1 MIAAVPVEL
10 TDAALAA
17 EVVDGLALVE
27 KQLADAT
34 QSEEELLAEAS
45 THLIEAGGKRFRATL
60 VLLAAHFG
68 NPRDPR
74 VVSAATAVELTHLA
88 TLYHDDV
95 MDEAVSAAATRAPT
109 PGGTTPS
116 RS

>member
-34 QSEEELLAEAS
+34 QSEQDLLAEAS
-45 THLIEAGGKRFRATL
+45 THLLEAGGNDSGPPWSCSPRSSATPAIRA
-60 VLLAAHFG
+60 
-68 NPRDPR
+68 
-74 VVSAATAVELTHLA
+74 
-88 TLYHDDV
+88 
-95 MDEAVSAAATRAPT
+95 
-109 PGGTTPS
+109 
-116 RS
+116 

>member
-27 KQLADAT
+27 KQLAEAT

-45 THLIEAGGKRFRATL
+45 THLLEAGGKRFRATL

-68 NPRDPR
+68 NPPRSARSLGRDRGRADPSGHPVPR
-74 VVSAATAVELTHLA
+74 RR
-88 TLYHDDV
+88 D
-95 MDEAVSAAATRAPT
+95 
-109 PGGTTPS
+109 G
-116 RS
+116 

>member
-1 MIAAVPVEL
+1 LIAAVPVEL

-34 QSEEELLAEAS
+34 ESEEELLAEAS
-45 THLIEAGGKRFRATL
+45 THLLEAGGKRFRATL
-60 VLLAAHFG
+60 VLLASHFG

-88 TLYHDDV
+88 TVPRRCD
-95 MDEAVSAAATRAPT
+95 
-109 PGGTTPS
+109 G
-116 RS
+116 

>member
-1 MIAAVPVEL
+1 MTRSPIGTAVPVEL

-45 THLIEAGGKRFRATL
+45 THLLEAGGKRLRARCSPCC
-60 VLLAAHFG
+60 A
-68 NPRDPR
+68 R
-74 VVSAATAVELTHLA
+74 SCATG
-88 TLYHDDV
+88 
-95 MDEAVSAAATRAPT
+95 S
-109 PGGTTPS
+109 TTTSS
-116 RS
+116 RRRPASS